1 MSDVLEILMLV
12 MMDDDL
18 GMANHPFINLWWPSG
33 LVGILMV
40 TPLSSPFD
48 YGLDCVINEEAIS
61 DKGMPAVP
69 CYI

>member
-48 YGLDCVINEEAIS
+48 YGLDC
-61 DKGMPAVP
+61 DQ
-69 CYI
+69 